1 MFTRARALERAMTA
15 AFLYSGF
22 EEAERRPGLNDD
34 YEPWSDACGGGIGI
48 VETLAEFAFL
58 IEDTLENT
66 PVYAGSD
73 YPGVLAYDVVVP
85 LGSWLYT
92 CGSPPTDAVFLA
104 KLHERLSE
112 WFGVPNPA
120 LQPPPPPPELTV
132 TTERF
137 RTVDQIAQEMPD
149 TMLRADMRPSVMAG
163 QWFSAGVAAPI
174 GAGTGVLDLETLA
187 RSLRIDPLPGS
198 RVFWSNP
205 LGGNPSAPIVVPKL
219 DIEDWKDRISRE
231 LFTRYRVSI
240 DDIGMRDDQFTEH
253 LYKSPAEFADWWNA
267 QRGTV

>member
-1 MFTRARALERAMTA
+1 MTA

-34 YEPWSDACGGGIGI
+34 YETWSDACGGGIGI

-132 TTERF
+132 TTEGF
-137 RTVDQIAQEMPD
+137 RPEV
-149 TMLRADMRPSVMAG
+149 
-163 QWFSAGVAAPI
+163 
-174 GAGTGVLDLETLA
+174 
-187 RSLRIDPLPGS
+187 
-198 RVFWSNP
+198 
-205 LGGNPSAPIVVPKL
+205 